1 MGDKD
6 EIIRALKL
14 MFSAGDVFEIRVLKA
29 QTGSY
34 NKCHTESGYFDY
46 DHIEQAAAAICAI
59 RAYAGAY
66 VTLNPVDPDLL
77 ARAYNRL
84 VPAENRST
92 TADDD
97 VIRRQWLPIDC
108 DAVRK
113 SNISSTD
120 AEHEAALEMARVIR
134 DGMSSLGWP
143 EPVMLD
149 SGNGA
154 QMLYRIDLPVQ
165 DNDLVKQVITSIAA
179 ASSDAVN
186 VDLTVY
192 NPARI
197 WRIPGTMNCKG
208 DSIPHRPHRMARI
221 ISIPDEMICVSQ
233 EQLQEIVPAE
243 MPQEDPEPVIGCST
257 FNLDEWIAEYCP
269 ELGNPIPY
277 HGGRKWIFRVCP
289 FNSDHDNSSAVLI
302 EEPSGAVGFR
312 CHHNGCLGN
321 DWRKLREL
329 REPGCYDREQKTE
342 YPDVDMS
349 KLLPG
354 ADKLSIA
361 ETAAQTE
368 PANGNLSLFPDPGPF
383 PDELLE
389 IPGFFK
395 EYYDYS
401 IATAHYP
408 NKLLTLGGGL
418 TFLSML
424 SGRLYQDIRGTH
436 PNIYWISLADSGTG
450 KEHARRVNKN
460 LAMAA
465 GLMGYIGDNIASG
478 EGLEDAMFLS
488 KKKLFMI
495 DEMDTM
501 FNCLKQKDARA
512 EGMMQRLLS
521 FYSAVDSFYTMRAK
535 AKKKGEPADE
545 TITNPYLVLY
555 GTALPKYFYGAL
567 EERVMENGL
576 IPRTIIVDAG
586 VRGKYGDP
594 HVISPSKE
602 LVAMINVFQE
612 KSLEGGNL
620 TSVNPI
626 IRCIEE
632 TDQAGQLL
640 REDQEY
646 CDQQSNFFRD
656 HNELA
661 AQVLWAR
668 AHEKVRKLAML
679 YAISENVFNPKIT
692 ETAVQWSRSLVAYLT
707 KKMLFMADTYSYV
720 DDFDKDCK
728 RVLNV
733 IRTSG
738 GSTTKSNIL
747 RSIRRPTDYIRRLLD
762 TLIEREIL
770 TETVVPSASGHGR
783 SSRYYTLL

>member
-1 MGDKD
+1 MGDKN
-6 EIIRALKL
+6 EIIRALRL

-46 DHIEQAAAAICAI
+46 DHIEQAASAICAI

-120 AEHEAALEMARVIR
+120 DEHEAALAMAREIR
-134 DGMSSLGWP
+134 DGMMSLGWP
-143 EPVMLD
+143 EPIMLD

-179 ASSDAVN
+179 VSNEAVN
-186 VDLTVY
+186 VDLTVF

-221 ISIPDEMICVSQ
+221 ISVPDEIKTVTQ
-233 EQLQEIVPAE
+233 DQLQEIVPDDIPHEEPAPAE
-243 MPQEDPEPVIGCST
+243 VCST
-257 FNLDEWIAEYCP
+257 FDLDEWISQHCP

-277 HGGRKWIFRVCP
+277 HGGRKWIFKVCP
-289 FNSDHDNSSAVLI
+289 FNPDHDNSSAVLI

-329 REPGCYDREQKTE
+329 REPGCYDREQKEE

-349 KLLPG
+349 KLLSKSLQQP
-354 ADKLSIA
+354 
-361 ETAAQTE
+361 EE
-368 PANGNLSLFPDPGPF
+368 PAENLSLFPDPGPF
-383 PDELLE
+383 PEELLD
-389 IPGFFK
+389 IPGFFR
-395 EYYDYS
+395 EYYNYS

-424 SGRLYQDIRGTH
+424 AGRLYQDQRGTH

-450 KEHARRVNKN
+450 KEHARRVNKT
-460 LAMAA
+460 LAMAG

-586 VRGKYGDP
+586 ARGKYGDP
-594 HVISPSKE
+594 HVISPSKD
-602 LVAMINVFQE
+602 LIAMINVFQE

-620 TSVNPI
+620 TSVNPM
-626 IRCIEE
+626 IRCIGE
-632 TDQAGQLL
+632 TERAGQIL

-679 YAISENVFNPKIT
+679 YAISENVFDPKIT
-692 ETAVQWSRSLVAYLT
+692 ETAVMWSRSLVTYLT
-707 KKMLFMADTYSYV
+707 RKMLFMAETYSYV

-733 IRTSG
+733 IRASG
-738 GSTTKSNIL
+738 GTASKSKIL

-770 TETVVPSASGHGR
+770 TEAIVPPASGHGR
-783 SSRYYTLL
+783 ISRCYTLV